1 MKLPEKLQ
9 EIDLLLENYSGKRV
23 PFEIRE
29 FNQAQSFDR
38 QFADLSSVICIDI
51 EEE

>member
-1 MKLPEKLQ
+1 MNDNFYKDSYKVTQ
-9 EIDLLLENYSGKRV
+9 HSVENIKIV
-23 PFEIRE
+23 EIRE